1 MKDCQF
7 TCHGTDCQLTCQL
20 TACMHDDDDVIAF
33 HHKVQT
39 TVQYL
44 IFSRKIKPDKCMFV
58 LFI

>member
-1 MKDCQF
+1 MK
-7 TCHGTDCQLTCQL
+7 DCQLTCQG

-33 HHKVQT
+33 YHKVQT